1 MKCSKCGFD
10 NPEDAL
16 FCEKCDWKLGETY
29 IPEVKINRSVFSYVA
44 LIVGIIAI
52 IPALM
57 KTAVIASVILG
68 GVGLVLGGY
77 SFNIP
82 RLTGASNKNIL
93 MAFSGIGLI
102 LSVTAF
108 IYGIYLLVN

>member
-29 IPEVKINRSVFSYVA
+29 IPEVKVNRTIFSYIA
-44 LIVGIIAI
+44 LAVGIIAI
-52 IPALM
+52 IPAILQE
-57 KTAVIASVILG
+57 AVIVSIIFG
-68 GVGLVLGGY
+68 GIGLVLGGY

-82 RLTGASNKNIL
+82 RLTNAPNKNLL
-93 MAFSGIGLI
+93 MALSAIGLI
-102 LSVTAF
+102 LSVFAF
-108 IYGIYLLVN
+108 IYGIYLMVD

>member
-57 KTAVIASVILG
+57 KTAVIAPVILG
-68 GVGLVLGGY
+68 
-77 SFNIP
+77 
-82 RLTGASNKNIL
+82 
-93 MAFSGIGLI
+93 
-102 LSVTAF
+102 
-108 IYGIYLLVN
+108 

>member
-29 IPEVKINRSVFSYVA
+29 FPEVKLNRAVFCYAA
-44 LIVGIIAI
+44 LVVGIVAI

-57 KTAVIASVILG
+57 NTAVIASVVLG
-68 GVGLVLGGY
+68 GIGLVLGGY

-82 RLTGASNKNIL
+82 RLTNAPNKNLL
-93 MAFSGIGLI
+93 MALSGIGLI

-108 IYGIYLLVN
+108 IYGIYLLVL

>member
-10 NPEDAL
+10 NPEDAI
-16 FCEKCDWKLGETY
+16 FCEKCDWKLGETF
-29 IPEVKINRSVFSYVA
+29 IPGVKINRSVFSYVA
-44 LIVGIIAI
+44 LIIGIVAI

-68 GVGLVLGGY
+68 AVGLVIGGY

-82 RLTGASNKNIL
+82 RFMDLPNKNLL
-93 MAFSGIGLI
+93 MALSAVGLI

-108 IYGIYLLVN
+108 VYGIYLLVN